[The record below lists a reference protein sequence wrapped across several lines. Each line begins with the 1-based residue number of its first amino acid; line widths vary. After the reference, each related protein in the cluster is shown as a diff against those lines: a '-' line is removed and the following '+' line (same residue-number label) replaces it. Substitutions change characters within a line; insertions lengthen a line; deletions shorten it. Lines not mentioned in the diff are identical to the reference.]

1 MLIGRRSGLIVRTW
15 LISPRPRRSVR
26 TKQRRLLSQRRWFM
40 PSQQEGDARPDA
52 GQATYTYTET
62 RAHLHVNAI
71 LFCERGSCCVEAV
84 SRWLPELR
92 AISQAAG
99 RPSVSLIQPFT
110 PRNIKPVNG
119 EMFSS
124 FWRFGERDGPHRCP
138 RWTPT
143 PPKVAMG
150 GNQYVKLMVPWQSV
164 CNSSPSTLYDSS
176 YLFNS
181 IPLSGRSRQ
190 LGYIGLFH
198 SDGAARDWTPC

>member
-1 MLIGRRSGLIVRTW
+1 
-15 LISPRPRRSVR
+15 
-26 TKQRRLLSQRRWFM
+26 M

-62 RAHLHVNAI
+62 QTHLHVNVI
-71 LFCERGSCCVEAV
+71 LFCERGSCWVEAV

-99 RPSVSLIQPFT
+99 RPSVSLVQPFT

-150 GNQYVKLMVPWQSV
+150 AINMW
-164 CNSSPSTLYDSS
+164 SS
-176 YLFNS
+176 YNRDSQSAIVHPPHCMTAL
-181 IPLSGRSRQ
+181 IYL
-190 LGYIGLFH
+190 ILFH
-198 SDGAARDWTPC
+198 FQGGQGSWDILVFFIRTVPLETERPARHALSQNRWQQVWISNLLRLSLGSH